1 MCSYNF
7 IDGVQSCSNH
17 HFLVEVLK
25 GELNFQGF
33 VQSDWWAVLYPSFME
48 GLDQERNESDGLED
62 DRDSFKVGKCHGI
75 SMEFV
80 HSWCILELFASRRR
94 CRARRGTSS

>member
-17 HFLVEVLK
+17 HFLVDVLK

-48 GLDQERNESDGLED
+48 GLDQEPIDGDSLDRLILPHVLVTFADLFMLFDGILD
-62 DRDSFKVGKCHGI
+62 DF
-75 SMEFV
+75 
-80 HSWCILELFASRRR
+80 
-94 CRARRGTSS
+94 